1 MQPRNEQPWNTGH
14 TLGPRERGV
23 SGSAGRK
30 WVSAKPVGGFV
41 PKLTKR
47 AFEKYGFATAALAT
61 DWSAIVGQALA
72 QKCQPE
78 RLNWPRPNSQT
89 SGDAD
94 AIDHRPG
101 ATLVLAVPQAFAL
114 EVQYQTAD
122 IIGQVNTY
130 LGYRAVASVRLL
142 QRPNGFGPR
151 SARDL
156 GKMTRQSLGGA
167 GRSPEQSVAPLSEDV
182 THIAH
187 PGVRAALDRL
197 QKNISSSAR

>member
-1 MQPRNEQPWNTGH
+1 MQARNEQRLNAGH
-14 TLGPRERGV
+14 ASGRSERSVGGP
-23 SGSAGRK
+23 AGRK

-61 DWSAIVGQALA
+61 DWSAIVGEALA
-72 QKCQPE
+72 RKCQPE
-78 RLNWPRPNSQT
+78 RLNWPRPNAQT
-89 SGDAD
+89 AG
-94 AIDHRPG
+94 AIDNRPG

-114 EVQYQTAD
+114 EVQYQTTD

-130 LGYRAVASVRLL
+130 LGYRAVAAVRLL
-142 QRPNGFGPR
+142 QRPDGFGPR
-151 SARDL
+151 SSGGLGQMAR
-156 GKMTRQSLGGA
+156 QNLGGV
-167 GRSPEQSVAPLSEDV
+167 GRSSEQSVAPLSEDV

-197 QKNISSSAR
+197 QKNISSSAG